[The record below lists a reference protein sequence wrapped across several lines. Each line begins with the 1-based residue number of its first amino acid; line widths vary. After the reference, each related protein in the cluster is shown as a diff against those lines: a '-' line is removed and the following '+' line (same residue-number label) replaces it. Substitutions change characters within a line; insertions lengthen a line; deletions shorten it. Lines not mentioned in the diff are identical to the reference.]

1 MWKESYR
8 LGVERIDKQHQK
20 LFKMTGALV
29 QAARDGAGEETY
41 KKQSA
46 IAGWKS
52 ISSSTANLPERYRNT
67 RKS

>member
-41 KKQSA
+41 K
-46 IAGWKS
+46 
-52 ISSSTANLPERYRNT
+52 
-67 RKS
+67 

>member
-41 KKQSA
+41 KKALDFLKEYVVYS
-46 IAGWKS
+46 G
-52 ISSSTANLPERYRNT
+52 
-67 RKS
+67 